1 MVISSWYRLSA
12 LQDSTST
19 LFGVSFIFLLLLLKL
34 LSTHGNRNA
43 PRRCQWFSPDFFYFG
58 LAMIVKPLTYFS
70 CRWSQE
76 RSRANTTLNGS
87 IAQRS
92 ARSLCT
98 HLKKKGCQ
106 LTATEM
112 ELMQERATRLSEQD
126 RVALYKKIVLKNEM
140 VTPRIPGKKNKT
152 HQLCYQIVSRK
163 KLITYTRWFSRRDL
177 FIPKRWRSR
186 SFAFPKGHVNSPSQ
200 KGHVR
205 RTAR

>member
-1 MVISSWYRLSA
+1 MPSISPLNLWTYSDAIVILSRLYLGRGNPSMVILVSSWYRLSA

-43 PRRCQWFSPDFFYFG
+43 PRRCQGFSPDFFNFG

-126 RVALYKKIVLKNEM
+126 RVALYKK
-140 VTPRIPGKKNKT
+140 
-152 HQLCYQIVSRK
+152 
-163 KLITYTRWFSRRDL
+163 
-177 FIPKRWRSR
+177 
-186 SFAFPKGHVNSPSQ
+186 SF
-200 KGHVR
+200 
-205 RTAR
+205 